1 MQASSPT
8 AVRETRLGRQ
18 LFELFRR
25 LTLDPEADHLR
36 AVEEL
41 DLTLSQVR
49 AIHMLVCSDPEPLSG
64 GRVAER
70 LGISPAATSRA
81 LDALVTKGFVARTES
96 PEDRRVRLFAITP
109 AGRAAAAR
117 LTALK
122 RAQLERFVAGLGP
135 AQRQALSRALDELE
149 LGGADS

>member
-1 MQASSPT
+1 
-8 AVRETRLGRQ
+8 
-18 LFELFRR
+18 
-25 LTLDPEADHLR
+25 
-36 AVEEL
+36 
-41 DLTLSQVR
+41 LSQVR
-49 AIHMLVCSDPEPLSG
+49 AIHVLVCCDPEPPPG

-96 PEDRRVRLFAITP
+96 PEDRRVRLFAITA

-122 RAQLERFVAGLGP
+122 RAQLERFVAGLEP
-135 AQRQALSRALDELE
+135 AQRQTLSRSLDELD
-149 LGGADS
+149 LSGAGS

>member
-1 MQASSPT
+1 MQASPPAT
-8 AVRETRLGRQ
+8 ARETRLGQQ

-49 AIHMLVCSDPEPLSG
+49 AIHMLACSDPGQLSG

-81 LDALVTKGFVARTES
+81 LDALVNKGFVARTES
-96 PEDRRVRLFAITP
+96 PEDRRVRLFAITV

-122 RAQLERFVAGLGP
+122 RAQLERFVAGLEP
-135 AQRQALSRALDELE
+135 TQRETLSRALAELD
-149 LGGADS
+149 LDGACS